1 MLHKYLSLLALGLL
15 FTASPAFAHGDEQD
29 GHDSHDQTAVQSTTT
44 LDQTIQQ
51 LETMIANK
59 QLKATHDVIT
69 AATTALEATTPPAAQ
84 KERFEG
90 AAKQLQTQLNA
101 LHTAA
106 DSGNQTL
113 SESAMK
119 KVRGAYKLLQSTL
132 K

>member
-1 MLHKYLSLLALGLL
+1 
-15 FTASPAFAHGDEQD
+15 
-29 GHDSHDQTAVQSTTT
+29 

-51 LETMIANK
+51 LETMIASK
-59 QLKATHDVIT
+59 QLKSTHDVIT
-69 AATTALEATTPPAAQ
+69 AATTALEAITPPAAQ

-90 AAKQLQTQLNA
+90 AAMQLQTQLNA

-119 KVRGAYKLLQSTL
+119 KVRGAYKLLQATL